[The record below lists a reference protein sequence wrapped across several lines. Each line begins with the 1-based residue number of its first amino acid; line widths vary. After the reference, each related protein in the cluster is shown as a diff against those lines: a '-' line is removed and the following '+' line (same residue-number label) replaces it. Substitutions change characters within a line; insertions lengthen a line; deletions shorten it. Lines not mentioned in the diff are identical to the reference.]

1 MVWRVARSEGARA
14 VRERLLDHL
23 AEARRRRGFPRLRSE
38 PDAARLPFPVLDLTA
53 AQPVPWLGGSQL
65 LLGSRLE
72 REGASRPTALLFPDR
87 DGWRL
92 ELRRDGLRGH
102 LRLRAPQPSPVDLDL
117 PAQAE
122 LVIDAVRRVGAR
134 LVHVHGLAGWSP
146 RALAAATRL
155 PSKLAI
161 SLHDFAGFCLR
172 PHLLEQPEGRFCG
185 FSRDP
190 ARCARCLAESW
201 SLPPGFQERRREA
214 MAELLRSAEA
224 LVFPSPYLATAV
236 EELYPGLSARRLV
249 LPPSP
254 SGLPRER
261 RPAPLFPPQ
270 HVAFVGSVHPHKGAA
285 VFERL
290 VREWRGPTVRW
301 SAFGNGDRAWL
312 DRLRSVGVEVRG
324 YYRTGS
330 LPELLVRER
339 VDVALALS
347 VVPESYGLV
356 LDECRAAGVPVVAFA
371 HGALAERL
379 VRVGAGRTVTLA
391 DGAAGVAAALAA
403 PFAPVPAPEPFDATD
418 AHLGLY
424 RELGIL

>member
-1 MVWRVARSEGARA
+1 
-14 VRERLLDHL
+14 
-23 AEARRRRGFPRLRSE
+23 
-38 PDAARLPFPVLDLTA
+38 
-53 AQPVPWLGGSQL
+53 
-65 LLGSRLE
+65 
-72 REGASRPTALLFPDR
+72 
-87 DGWRL
+87 
-92 ELRRDGLRGH
+92 
-102 LRLRAPQPSPVDLDL
+102 
-117 PAQAE
+117 
-122 LVIDAVRRVGAR
+122 
-134 LVHVHGLAGWSP
+134 
-146 RALAAATRL
+146 
-155 PSKLAI
+155 
-161 SLHDFAGFCLR
+161 
-172 PHLLEQPEGRFCG
+172 
-185 FSRDP
+185 
-190 ARCARCLAESW
+190 
-201 SLPPGFQERRREA
+201 
-214 MAELLRSAEA
+214 
-224 LVFPSPYLATAV
+224 
-236 EELYPGLSARRLV
+236 
-249 LPPSP
+249 
-254 SGLPRER
+254 
-261 RPAPLFPPQ
+261 
-270 HVAFVGSVHPHKGAA
+270 
-285 VFERL
+285 
-290 VREWRGPTVRW
+290 VRW